1 MSGVHGQKKRGCRMF
16 DLDSPLLLVSIVVA
30 LALGAIIYGRFFGG
44 SKVTL
49 EDMMSDI
56 GVVPDAV
63 LQSEADDVALCWVQA
78 GEYFVYLNTLSGTKR
93 KIGLDEI
100 HALDVQENNLTIRHQ
115 VDALQK
121 KDMAEEIA
129 DGINRHLPTQLQDK
143 IERLEIVMKTKTGGP
158 PMGYSIPIV
167 ESETSPSS
175 REYKGL
181 RNNVVEAVDNWR
193 NQIGLK

>member
-1 MSGVHGQKKRGCRMF
+1 MF

-56 GVVPDAV
+56 GVDPDAV

-78 GEYFVYLNTLSGTKR
+78 GEYFAYLNTLSGTKR